1 MFQETMEASACQ
13 TGLNTINKLE
23 SLLPCP
29 DSQLTVLSQTI
40 SPDWAASSPPL
51 CCLYPSNPMKGVRSF
66 FETQSRSSF
75 WHAWSPVWH
84 PSIRKCGPHQTGP
97 KFLNVWERKG
107 QALYT
112 DTWRPW
118 AKPPLLILSYSDF
131 SPWHTGICIIS
142 IFKKVQCWL
151 SGFVVFTGVMK

>member
-1 MFQETMEASACQ
+1 MFQETIKASACQ

-23 SLLPCP
+23 CLPPCIG
-29 DSQLTVLSQTI
+29 SQLTLLSHTI
-40 SPDWAASSPPL
+40 SPDWAASSLPL
-51 CCLYPSNPMKGVRSF
+51 PGDPMKKVRSF

-75 WHAWSPVWH
+75 WHAWSPFWH
-84 PSIRKCGPHQTGP
+84 PSIRCGPHQTGP

-107 QALYT
+107 QVLYAG
-112 DTWRPW
+112 TWRPW
-118 AKPPLLILSYSDF
+118 AKLPLLILSYSDL